1 MNNADINTFSKCN
14 VLFVI
19 LLVIFGSFLWF
30 VIIKKVK
37 SGMIVR
43 KEELILKK
51 CSLCRTLSC

>member
-37 SGMIVR
+37 SGMIV
-43 KEELILKK
+43 KK
-51 CSLCRTLSC
+51 S